1 MTKRIY
7 DSGTNESDPG
17 SLLHRAI
24 TLKDAGT
31 LRAFHSTLSATDKA
45 ALKKPLGG
53 YIEARMG
60 RRDKKTSKGIRQ
72 ARGAIGNLVE
82 IICYGR
88 QPDNKSQA
96 DFPKCGLELKVT
108 GLREQDDEAK
118 ERVSLSMIDQDM
130 VLGEGSYDK
139 NLESE
144 SAYMEFGPIKS
155 ACSILFIVYK
165 YKSGQ
170 HYMDAQIKAA
180 FIWTPSAK
188 EKSAMLDD
196 FIIIRR
202 MCDHG
207 FAHCL
212 SEGLGE
218 FMGAATKGAGKNRG
232 DKPAKARGN
241 KATLM
246 ASIENELSNR
256 ARFDVF
262 KTKAEPRLIRV
273 GAIKRRCYSLKRR
286 AVTEIISGHLTPT
299 RETQSGT

>member
-7 DSGTNESDPG
+7 DSGDNESDQE
-17 SLLHRAI
+17 SLLKRAI
-24 TLKDAGT
+24 MLKNAGT
-31 LRAFHSTLSATDKA
+31 LRAFHNSLSATDKA
-45 ALKKPLGG
+45 ALKKPLKG
-53 YIEARMG
+53 YVSARMA
-60 RRDKKTSKGIRQ
+60 RTVKKGPKGNKQ

-82 IICYGR
+82 IIVFGR
-88 QPDNKSQA
+88 EPNNKSQA

-108 GLREQDDEAK
+108 GLREHDDEAK
-118 ERVSLSMIDQDM
+118 ERVSLSMIDNDM
-130 VLGEGSYDK
+130 VLGEGCYKKD
-139 NLESE
+139 LDTE
-144 SAYMEFGPIKS
+144 SAYSEFGPIKS
-155 ACSILFIVYK
+155 ANSILFIIYK
-165 YKSGQ
+165 YQSGQ
-170 HYMDAQIKAA
+170 FYMDARIKAA